1 MSLYTTDSIE
11 RVKQVVDMVELVSA
25 RTDLRRVGT
34 RFTGLCPFHDERT
47 PSFSVNAEHG
57 LYHCF
62 GCGASGDAIR
72 FVQETEGLDFKASV
86 ELLAERSGTRLEREN
101 EDPRAE
107 ERRRR
112 RERLQGLV
120 ERAAAFYAR
129 FLWEAAEAS
138 PAREYLA
145 SRGLEE
151 KVLREFR
158 VGYSPKPWDRIVLAA
173 QRDGFSVE
181 EVAAAGLGRRGRQGG
196 FYDAFRGRIMFP
208 LADRNGRVR
217 GFGARAL
224 RDDQGAKYVNT
235 SENDLFQK
243 GSQLFGLDRARGAAA
258 KAGHVIV
265 VEGYTDVLAL
275 HQAGITEVVA
285 AMGTSLTEQQMAAL
299 SWAAKTVYLALDPDS
314 AGQDAMLRA
323 ARAAQ
328 KRDLELLVI
337 DLPEGS
343 DPADLVARAGV
354 DEFTRARDRAIGV
367 PEFEVRRVIA
377 DVDPE
382 KPREV
387 DAALQ
392 RVRPIVGAVP
402 RDTKTWL
409 ELVRFVSNRLDVPE
423 HLVTQPAPQAT
434 VAPSAPAAGRPGGN
448 GRPDVD
454 LMRKRERVFMSM
466 CLAERAAGRGYLERL
481 SDQHLSSA
489 VLREARDW
497 IGAHF
502 EDPLAELP
510 DDASV
515 SAAVTEIAMGADDQ
529 VPSPTTLEL
538 TFLDLESRR
547 IDRALRHAGQ
557 EGDAAA
563 QRSLVTEREA
573 VRARVDE
580 LLGGEL

>member
-11 RVKQVVDMVELVSA
+11 RVKQAVDMVELVSA

-72 FVQETEGLDFKASV
+72 FVQETEGLDFKGAV

-101 EDPRAE
+101 EDPLAE

-129 FLWEAAEAS
+129 FLWEADEAR
-138 PAREYLA
+138 PARDYLA

-151 KVLREFR
+151 AVLREFR
-158 VGYSPKPWDRIVLAA
+158 VGYSPKAWDRIVLAA

-181 EVAAAGLGRRGRQGG
+181 DIAAAGLGQRGRQGG
-196 FYDAFRGRIMFP
+196 FYDRFRGRIMFP
-208 LADRNGRVR
+208 LADRSGKVR

-224 RDDQGAKYVNT
+224 RDDQKPKYLNT
-235 SENDLFQK
+235 SENELFQK

-275 HQAGITEVVA
+275 YQAGITEVVA
-285 AMGTSLTEQQMAAL
+285 AMGTSLTEQQLAAL
-299 SWAAKTVYLALDPDS
+299 SWAAKSVYLALDADS

-323 ARAAQ
+323 ARGAE

-337 DLPEGS
+337 PLPEGT
-343 DPADLVARAGV
+343 DPADLVARSGV
-354 DEFTRARDRAIGV
+354 EEFTRARDRAIGV
-367 PEFEVRRVIA
+367 PEFEIRRVLA
-377 DVDPE
+377 DVDAE

-387 DAALQ
+387 DSALE
-392 RVRPIVGAVP
+392 RVRPIVGSVP

-409 ELVRFVSNRLDVPE
+409 ELVRFVSNHLDVPE
-423 HLVTQPAPQAT
+423 HLLTQPAPQAT
-434 VAPSAPAAGRPGGN
+434 VTPSAPAAGRPVGN

-454 LMRKRERVFMSM
+454 QARKVERVFMSM
-466 CLAERAAGRGYLERL
+466 CLAEGSAGRGYLDRL
-481 SDQHLSSA
+481 SDDHLSSGL
-489 VLREARDW
+489 LREARDC
-497 IGAHF
+497 IVAHF
-502 EDPLAELP
+502 DDPLGHLP
-510 DDASV
+510 ADPSV
-515 SAAVTEIAMGADDQ
+515 SAVVTEIAMGADDHA
-529 VPSPTTLEL
+529 PSAAVLEL
-538 TFLDLESRR
+538 TFLDLETRR
-547 IDRALRHAGQ
+547 IARALRHAGQ
-557 EGDAAA
+557 EEDVES
-563 QRSLVTEREA
+563 QRALVAEREA
-573 VRARVDE
+573 VRARRDE